1 VLKGVKLSRIN
12 PKSINKHELIGI
24 IDSKSGVWKE
34 GLLTSVLRVFTKDI
48 SSRKKWVH
56 LDGPIDHDWAENLNS
71 ILDENQKIDLP
82 NGEVLRVNST
92 TNLIFETDSL

>member
-1 VLKGVKLSRIN
+1 VLKGVKINRIN

-34 GLLTSVLRVFTKDI
+34 GILTSALRVFGKDL

-71 ILDENQKIDLP
+71 ILDENLKINLP
-82 NGEVLRVNST
+82 NGEKVSINST